1 MELRQLQ
8 YFAAVAEEG
17 GFSRAAERLG
27 IVQSAVSQQIG
38 RLEREL
44 GVSLFDRS
52 TRHVRLSGAGERL
65 LPEAHA
71 VLAAARRTR
80 EVASALASGTEG
92 LLRLGTVQGPGD
104 RIYRLLDALRRT
116 APDLR
121 VRLRRLPLTE
131 RLAAVRSGE
140 LDAALVRAARK
151 APGLELLPVWSD
163 PLYVALPAEHPVA
176 ALPGTGREDARE
188 AAYAEGQ
195 EAAYAHGQ
203 EVTYADGHEAAYPRG
218 RQAAYDEGRQ
228 APPLRLEQL
237 GRLPLRLA
245 PREHNPPFH
254 ELVTGALR
262 AATGAEPLLGPP
274 FTTLQETLTHLAEQG
289 VDSPSW
295 TVFYEV
301 SGLPSVPRVTVRRL
315 AAPAVTTALAVPP
328 GPPGP
333 PVRQLLRALRET
345 APATPRGAAGSA
357 RANEAS
363 PRLP

>member
-27 IVQSAVSQQIG
+27 IVQSAVSQQIR

-80 EVASALASGTEG
+80 DVASALASGTEG

-104 RIYRLLDALRRT
+104 RTYRLLEALRRT
-116 APDLR
+116 APQLR

-176 ALPGTGREDARE
+176 ATAGDGLPLGLD
-188 AAYAEGQ
+188 Q
-195 EAAYAHGQ
+195 LAH
-203 EVTYADGHEAAYPRG
+203 
-218 RQAAYDEGRQ
+218 
-228 APPLRLEQL
+228 
-237 GRLPLRLA
+237 LPLRLA

-254 ELVTGALR
+254 DLVTDAVR

-274 FTTLQETLTHLAEQG
+274 FTTLQETLTGLAEQSA
-289 VDSPSW
+289 DAPSW

-301 SGLPSVPRVTVRRL
+301 TGLPSIPHVTVRRL
-315 AAPAVTTALAVPP
+315 AAPTVITSLAVPS
-328 GPPGP
+328 GPPSP
-333 PVRQLLRALRET
+333 PLRQLLSALDDM
-345 APATPRGAAGSA
+345 AHPAQHALEDGVLPQAYAKQECTTVPRV
-357 RANEAS
+357 N
-363 PRLP
+363 P